1 MELDDE
7 KIEELIAGYAV
18 GALDETEMAE
28 VHQLLRTSEKARQL
42 LAEFQEVT
50 AGLALSVEPVELP
63 EGSLDRLRLKA
74 GFEAGGMASQPD
86 QPAPRPLSP
95 PVPIQPKIARKA
107 FWTTSTFAAMAAAL
121 VLLVTTAVFGILW
134 LNANNKLD
142 QATQNQQ
149 ALAKI
154 LAAPD
159 LKTAVLQP
167 TSPTAEGKVRVY
179 ADPASNKVYMVVQD
193 MGTLASD
200 KEYEAWLIT
209 ADNQPH
215 AAGLMGTG
223 ANTGNGVVFELTPS
237 VPLDQYKVVAVTVE
251 NKGGVAKPTS
261 PPVMAGDLNG

>member
-7 KIEELIAGYAV
+7 KIQELIAGYAV
-18 GALDETEMAE
+18 GALDETEIAE
-28 VHQLLRTSEKARQL
+28 AAQLLRTSEEARQL

-63 EGSLDRLRLKA
+63 EGSLERLRLKA
-74 GFEAGGMASQPD
+74 GFEATLAPQPA
-86 QPAPRPLSP
+86 PAPRPLSQ
-95 PVPIQPKIARKA
+95 PVALQPKIARKA
-107 FWTTSTFAAMAAAL
+107 FWATPTFAAMAATL
-121 VLLVTTAVFGILW
+121 VLFVTTAVFAGLW
-134 LNANNKLD
+134 LNASNKLD

-149 ALAKI
+149 ALAQI

-159 LKTAVLQP
+159 LKTVALQS
-167 TSPTAEGKVRVY
+167 TNSTAQGNVRVY
-179 ADPASNKVYMVVQD
+179 ADPATNKVYLFAQD
-193 MGTLASD
+193 MPTLSSD

-237 VPLDQYKVVAVTVE
+237 VPLDQYKVVALTVE
-251 NKGGVAKPTS
+251 HKGGAAKPTS
-261 PPVMAGDLNG
+261 PPVLAGNLNG